1 MGAIRIESEVISIKH
16 RLSNSNA
23 ADSESRWPLTVQ
35 GTKFTSFPSTTITRR
50 GALPANHFLAMSLAS
65 ASNSKVAL
73 ARQQIALQVFHI
85 GIVPFEN

>member
-35 GTKFTSFPSTTITRR
+35 GTKFTNFPGTTINRR
-50 GALPANHFLAMSLAS
+50 SAWPANHCWAMCLAS
-65 ASNSKVAL
+65 AS
-73 ARQQIALQVFHI
+73 R
-85 GIVPFEN
+85 